1 MRFIETVHIKWYGM
15 YSINDFYNR
24 EEASKKGIFAISRVY
39 AKNVTLLYIGQT
51 KRSFIQKIS
60 ELNKEWAFDESEL
73 KITLGIIEF
82 PSGELYSEKK
92 VKEIKSLLI
101 FVNIIHD
108 TTPIVSIT
116 TKITPGI
123 TDLKSLL
130 LIVGFSEVFTKSCLI
145 FPAKF
150 IICDIFVLYSSS
162 SKTGQI

>member
-24 EEASKKGIFAISRVY
+24 EEASKKGIFAISRVF

-51 KRSFIQKIS
+51 KRSFIQKIR

-101 FVNIIHD
+101 LRH
-108 TTPIVSIT
+108 TPLENET
-116 TKITPGI
+116 
-123 TDLKSLL
+123 SLL
-130 LIVGFSEVFTKSCLI
+130 YYRGKFNLKIINKGRRGLIVKKLS
-145 FPAKF
+145 
-150 IICDIFVLYSSS
+150 
-162 SKTGQI
+162 TGDLMWT

>member
-51 KRSFIQKIS
+51 KRSFIQKIR
-60 ELNKEWAFDESEL
+60 ELNKEWTFEESEL

-82 PSGELYSEKK
+82 PSGEIYSEKK

-101 FVNIIHD
+101 LRH
-108 TTPIVSIT
+108 TPLENET
-116 TKITPGI
+116 
-123 TDLKSLL
+123 SLL
-130 LIVGFSEVFTKSCLI
+130 YYRGKLNFKIINKGRRGLIVKKLS
-145 FPAKF
+145 
-150 IICDIFVLYSSS
+150 
-162 SKTGQI
+162 TGDLMWT

>member
-51 KRSFIQKIS
+51 KRSFIQKIR
-60 ELNKEWAFDESEL
+60 ELNKEWTFDESEL

-82 PSGELYSEKK
+82 PNGEIYSEKK

-101 FVNIIHD
+101 LRH
-108 TTPIVSIT
+108 TPLENET
-116 TKITPGI
+116 
-123 TDLKSLL
+123 SLL
-130 LIVGFSEVFTKSCLI
+130 YYRGKFNLKIINKGRRGLIVKKLS
-145 FPAKF
+145 
-150 IICDIFVLYSSS
+150 
-162 SKTGQI
+162 TGDLMWT